1 MLDLKKIEVRAGN
14 GGNGAVSFIRE
25 ALLPKGGPGGGN
37 GGSWGNIIFVT
48 DDSIIS
54 LDKFSK
60 LHHLID

>member
-37 GGSWGNIIFVT
+37 GGSGGNIIFVT

-54 LDKFSK
+54 LD
-60 LHHLID
+60 